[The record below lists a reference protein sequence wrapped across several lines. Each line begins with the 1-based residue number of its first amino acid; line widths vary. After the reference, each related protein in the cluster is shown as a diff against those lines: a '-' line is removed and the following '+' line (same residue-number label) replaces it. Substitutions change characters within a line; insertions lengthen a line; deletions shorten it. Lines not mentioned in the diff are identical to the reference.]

1 METLIT
7 TIFASAQAKGISQ
20 KELAA
25 RAGVAEATLSRLKRK
40 TSLRTSVLE
49 ALANS
54 VGLRLKLVA
63 AQEPPQTELKPGWS
77 SETGWISREACQNA
91 KLIWPQDDA
100 DEFRV

>member
-1 METLIT
+1 MENLIT
-7 TIFASAQAKGISQ
+7 TIFASARAQGISQ
-20 KELAA
+20 KVLAE

-40 TSLRTSVLE
+40 DSLRTSVLQ

-54 VGLRLKLVA
+54 VGLQLTLVPSQA
-63 AQEPPQTELKPGWS
+63 SLPGKFEPGWG

-91 KLIWPQDDA
+91 MLIWPEEED

>member
-1 METLIT
+1 MQNLIT
-7 TIFASAQAKGISQ
+7 TIFVSAQAKGISQ

-25 RAGVAEATLSRLKRK
+25 RSGVAEATLSRLKHK

-54 VGLRLKLVA
+54 VGLRLTLVTA
-63 AQEPPQTELKPGWS
+63 AAPMQTSLKPGWS

-91 KLIWPQDDA
+91 KLIWPEEDA
-100 DEFRV
+100 DEFRL

>member
-1 METLIT
+1 MENLIA
-7 TIFASAQAKGISQ
+7 TIFASARAQGISQ

-25 RAGVAEATLSRLKRK
+25 RTGVAEATLSRLKHK
-40 TSLRTSVLE
+40 NSLRTSILE

-54 VGLRLKLVA
+54 VGLRLTLVT
-63 AQEPPQTELKPGWS
+63 AQISAQTDLKPGWS

-91 KLIWPQDDA
+91 QLIWPEEED